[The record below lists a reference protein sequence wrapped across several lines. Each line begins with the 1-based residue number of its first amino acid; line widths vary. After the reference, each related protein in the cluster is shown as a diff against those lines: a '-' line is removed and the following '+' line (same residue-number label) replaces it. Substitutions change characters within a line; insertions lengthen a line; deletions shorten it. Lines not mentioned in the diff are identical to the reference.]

1 MPWKECSVVE
11 ERLRFVARL
20 LDGEAMTDLCREFG
34 ISRKTGYKIFD
45 RYKEHGLEALTDRSR
60 RPVHYANQLPAQVE
74 SLIVSLKRNKPHWGA
89 RKIRELLLRRL
100 PGDLRLPAKSTIHA
114 LLDRHGLVKR
124 MGKRRARAAGTP
136 LSRPIAPNDLLCADF
151 KGEFKLGNGRYC
163 YPLTVTD
170 QASRFLL
177 MCEALETTREE
188 IALTAFE
195 RLFADR
201 GLPQGIRS
209 DNGVPFASPNALF
222 NLSKLAV
229 WWLRLGIAIERIK
242 PGHPQQNGRH
252 ERMHLTL
259 KKEATRP
266 SGMNTLQQQAR
277 FDDFVQ
283 EFNAE
288 RPHEAIAMKC
298 PAEVYTPSR
307 RPYQGLPDLEYPLH
321 DRDVLVTACGRICIY
336 RKKINISTVLAGQRL
351 GIKEV
356 DEGIWLVTF
365 INYDLGYI
373 DLEQRT
379 CNPSTTRSGQGCHLS
394 LRYVLSPMCP
404 GQTGFLVAIPAGLE
418 PATLCLEGRCS
429 IRLSYGTGPE
439 NRAF

>member
-20 LDGEAMTDLCREFG
+20 LDGEAMTELCREFG

-60 RPVHYANQLPAQVE
+60 RPVRYANQLPGQVE
-74 SLIVSLKRNKPHWGA
+74 SLIVSLKRDKPHWGA

-114 LLDRHGLVKR
+114 VLDRHGLVKR
-124 MGKRRARAAGTP
+124 MGKRRSRATGTP
-136 LSRPIAPNDLLCADF
+136 LSKALAPNELWCADF

-177 MCEALETTREE
+177 MCEALETTR
-188 IALTAFE
+188 
-195 RLFADR
+195 
-201 GLPQGIRS
+201 
-209 DNGVPFASPNALF
+209 
-222 NLSKLAV
+222 
-229 WWLRLGIAIERIK
+229 
-242 PGHPQQNGRH
+242 
-252 ERMHLTL
+252 MHLTL

-266 SGMNTLQQQAR
+266 PGMNTLQQQAR
-277 FDDFVQ
+277 FDDFVH

-298 PAEVYTPSR
+298 PVEVYTPSG
-307 RPYQGLPDLEYPLH
+307 RPYRGLPDLDYPFH
-321 DRDVLVTACGRICIY
+321 DRDVLVTACGR
-336 RKKINISTVLAGQRL
+336 ISTVLAGQRL

-356 DEGIWLVTF
+356 DEGIWLVSF
-365 INYDLGYI
+365 IDYDLGYI

-379 CNPSTTRSGQGCHLS
+379 LQPVDNPFGPR
-394 LRYVLSPMCP
+394 LSPM
-404 GQTGFLVAIPAGLE
+404 
-418 PATLCLEGRCS
+418 S
-429 IRLSYGTGPE
+429 
-439 NRAF
+439 